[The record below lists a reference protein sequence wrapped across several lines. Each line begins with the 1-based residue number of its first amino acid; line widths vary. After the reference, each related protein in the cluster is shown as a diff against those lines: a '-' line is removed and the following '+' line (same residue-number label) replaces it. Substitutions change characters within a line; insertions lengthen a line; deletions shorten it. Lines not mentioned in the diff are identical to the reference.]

1 MITFRHFYSIFLISL
16 LYLPVKGQ
24 NQKEIVGYY
33 PNWQWYDR
41 NHLVDPE
48 SIMYEKYTIINYAFF
63 RPQADG
69 SITSTDSWSDENL
82 LLGPMIWWPVVTH
95 DSTKSLP
102 YLAHEAGIKVLPS
115 IGGWN
120 DSYNFPI
127 IAANPAKRQTFVNS
141 CINLIETYNFNGI
154 DLDWEYPGYAPNG
167 GTPSDKQN
175 FTLLLQ
181 ELRNA
186 LNELG
191 IQNNQ
196 PYLLTSCFSPDEE
209 KMLNIEWENVLP
221 LIDMVNLM
229 TYDFHGSWDPE
240 SNHNAPMYPPQFG
253 NPDWCIDGAF
263 TILTQT
269 FNVPPEKVN
278 IGVAFY
284 GKSLANCTQLYG
296 THTGYD
302 GTTFWEDEGV
312 PLFYNILKKMNQFTS
327 YWDDQVKC
335 PYLLG
340 NTINTFVTYDD
351 PQSLRI
357 KAQYVKDHNAKGII
371 IWEITG
377 DYIETTPGSGIIT
390 GTPLLDTIH
399 VVFNETGQNSFEVNL
414 KVYLEGA
421 FNGTNMNSTLNGI
434 LPLSHPFNPALP
446 YFGNPVPDW
455 YYTGN
460 TTLSAIPNANIVDWV
475 LVELRD
481 AASVLEAL
489 PGTII
494 GRQAAFVTNT
504 GQIVKPDGTA
514 NLVFNHSVTNNLF
527 AVVYHRNH
535 IGIISANPLVNI
547 SGVYQ
552 YDFTVGENQV
562 YGGAAAHKQ
571 LSTGKWGMR
580 SGDGNGDGEVQV
592 NDETNVWGIS
602 NQAGKSGYLPSDY
615 NLNRQTNNRD
625 KNDFWKPNIGYGS
638 AIPEL

>member
-1 MITFRHFYSIFLISL
+1 MITFGQSKIISL
-16 LYLPVKGQ
+16 LLLLCISVYSQ
-24 NQKEIVGYY
+24 SQKEIVGYY

-41 NHLVDPE
+41 NHAVNPE
-48 SIMYEKYTIINYAFF
+48 TILYEKYTVINYAFF
-63 RPQADG
+63 RPQPTGA
-69 SITSTDSWSDENL
+69 ITSTDSWSDENL

-102 YLAHEAGIKVLPS
+102 YLAHQAGVKVLPS

-120 DSYNFPI
+120 DSYNFPG
-127 IAANPAKRQTFVNS
+127 IAANAAKRQAFVNS
-141 CINLIETYNFNGI
+141 CINLIETYDFDGI

-167 GTPSDKQN
+167 GTPADKQN
-175 FTLLLQ
+175 FTILLQ
-181 ELRNA
+181 EVRTA
-186 LNELG
+186 LDILE
-191 IQNNQ
+191 IQNNEQ
-196 PYLLTSCFSPDEE
+196 YILTSCFSADEE
-209 KMLNIEWENVLP
+209 KMLDIEWENILP
-221 LIDMVNLM
+221 LVDMVNFM
-229 TYDFHGSWDPE
+229 TYDFHGSWDAE
-240 SNHNAPMYPPQFG
+240 SNFNTPVYPPQFG

-302 GTTFWEDEGV
+302 GSTFWEDEGV
-312 PLFYNILKKMNQFTS
+312 PLYYNILLKMNQFTR

-340 NTINTFVTYDD
+340 NSINTFVTYDD
-351 PQSLRI
+351 PQSLRY

-377 DYIETTPGSGIIT
+377 DYIETAPGSGIIS

-399 VVFNETGQNSFEVNL
+399 VVFNESAQNNIEVNL

-421 FNGTNMNSTLNGI
+421 FNGTYMNATLNGI

-446 YFGNPVPDW
+446 YFGNSMPDW
-455 YYTGN
+455 FYGGSATVASLPN
-460 TTLSAIPNANIVDWV
+460 TSVVDWV

-481 AASVLEAL
+481 AATAGEAL
-489 PGTII
+489 PSTSI

-504 GQIVKPDGTA
+504 GQIVKPDGSP
-514 NLVFNHSVTNNLF
+514 NLLFNHAVQNQLF
-527 AVVYHRNH
+527 VMVYHRNH
-535 IGIISANPLVNI
+535 LGVISAYPVVNV

-552 YDFTVGENQV
+552 YDFTTGVNQV

-571 LSTGKWGMR
+571 LATGKWGMR
-580 SGDGNGDGEVQV
+580 SGDGNGDGEIQL
-592 NDETNVWGIS
+592 NDKANVWS
-602 NQAGKSGYLPSDY
+602 LPNQAGKSGYLPSDY
-615 NLNRQTNNRD
+615 NMNSQTNNRD
-625 KNDFWKPNIGYGS
+625 KNDIWKPNTGYYS
-638 AIPEL
+638 FIPD